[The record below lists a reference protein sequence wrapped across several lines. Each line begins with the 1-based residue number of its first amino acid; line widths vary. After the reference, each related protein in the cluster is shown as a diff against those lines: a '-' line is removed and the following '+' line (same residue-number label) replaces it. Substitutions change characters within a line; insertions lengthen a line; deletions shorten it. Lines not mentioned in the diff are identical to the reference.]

1 VNIKKKIEIARD
13 ALYNAANMNMNREII
28 LKKSQKIDE
37 YIVKYYLEN
46 RNVDEGKNTRT
57 CSC

>member
-1 VNIKKKIEIARD
+1 MEIARD

>member
-1 VNIKKKIEIARD
+1 
-13 ALYNAANMNMNREII
+13 MNMNREII